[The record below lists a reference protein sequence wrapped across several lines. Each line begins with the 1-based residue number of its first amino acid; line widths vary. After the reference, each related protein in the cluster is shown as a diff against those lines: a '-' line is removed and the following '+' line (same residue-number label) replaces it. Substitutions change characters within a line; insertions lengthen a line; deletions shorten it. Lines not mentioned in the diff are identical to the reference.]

1 MPSFERL
8 HRSLMLQVHQGDPV
22 TQEKLRYGFKQRDRG
37 RLEVAAL
44 FLIVYILFVV
54 ALQIG
59 GGITCTQ
66 IKEVADAGHHQE
78 NNAAAW
84 VGEQA
89 SRP

>member
-8 HRSLMLQVHQGDPV
+8 HRSLTLHVHQGDPV
-22 TQEKLRYGFKQRDRG
+22 MQEKLQHGFKQRDRG

-78 NNAAAW
+78 NNAAAPPLLAGW
-84 VGEQA
+84 A
-89 SRP
+89 